1 MNREL
6 YDEAIRSNI
15 LSRKLIEQLMESMNY
30 SSISFINWTVEVL
43 KIIKTRLE
51 RGDKITDEVSGIT
64 YDIKSFRN
72 FVSTNFSSYI
82 TSQVFDAPDKAEKV
96 YFSLEATEDGHAYN
110 MVMASSSKNKTY
122 KWISSLSERFSLVE
136 MIATGIVYLK
146 DNRTDTYQPFISGN
160 GKYCIIQNK
169 QPSLSQYI
177 QERILLAGFSACGG
191 SLQRHNSSP
200 SQCDPARRAFLC
212 YRNITE

>member
-1 MNREL
+1 MNKEL

-110 MVMASSSKNKTY
+110 MVMANSSKNKTY

-160 GKYCIIQNK
+160 GKYCRYDVKIGQIVELLNAEIDLHLVILCII
-169 QPSLSQYI
+169 L
-177 QERILLAGFSACGG
+177 RIA
-191 SLQRHNSSP
+191 
-200 SQCDPARRAFLC
+200 
-212 YRNITE
+212 